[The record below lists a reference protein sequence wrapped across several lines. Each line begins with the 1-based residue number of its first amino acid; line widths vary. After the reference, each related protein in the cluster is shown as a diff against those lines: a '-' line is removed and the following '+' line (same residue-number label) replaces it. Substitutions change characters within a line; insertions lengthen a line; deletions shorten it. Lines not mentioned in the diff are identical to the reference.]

1 MTDITIIIPIHEL
14 KNDYEKSLFKNALIS
29 VDKQKTKPDTIMV
42 VIPKGNKELKESINE
57 TIKEANV
64 SSFSLIIENEGET
77 DFQSQLN
84 KGVSECKTE
93 WFSLLEFDDELSIKW
108 IENVIKYRDSHTDVE
123 MFLPIVIDINEN
135 NEFIGLTNEVA
146 WANSFSDELGILDNN
161 ALLSFQNFNIDGM
174 VIKCSTYIENGG
186 LKKNMK
192 LTFIYEFLLRLT
204 FKGTRLMV
212 IPRFGYKH
220 INQRKDSLFSNYRET
235 MLPNEANFWLNQAKK
250 EYYFV
255 DDREITFTEN

>member
-1 MTDITIIIPIHEL
+1 MTNISIIIPIHEL
-14 KNDYEKSLFKNALIS
+14 KSDYENSLFRNALTS
-29 VDKQKTKPDTIMV
+29 VTKQTVKPDEIII
-42 VIPKGNKELKESINE
+42 VIPKDDKNLKDGVNKA
-57 TIKEANV
+57 IKETNSDISTRIV
-64 SSFSLIIENEGET
+64 ENDGET

-84 KGVSECKTE
+84 KGVNECNTE
-93 WFSLLEFDDELSIKW
+93 WFSLLEFDDEISTKW
-108 IENVIKYRDSHTDVE
+108 IENVIKYKNSHTDVE
-123 MFLPIVIDINEN
+123 LFLPIVIDINES
-135 NEFIGLTNEVA
+135 NEFLGLTNEVA

-174 VIKCSTYIENGG
+174 VMKCGTFIENGG
-186 LKKNMK
+186 LKRNMK

-220 INQRKDSLFSNYRET
+220 LNQRENSLFFNYKKT

-255 DDREITFTEN
+255 DDREIIFTEN